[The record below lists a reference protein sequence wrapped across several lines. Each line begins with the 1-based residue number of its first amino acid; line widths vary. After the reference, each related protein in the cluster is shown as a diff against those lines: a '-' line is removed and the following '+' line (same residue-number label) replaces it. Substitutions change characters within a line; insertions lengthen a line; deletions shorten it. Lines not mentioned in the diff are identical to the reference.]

1 MPWPWRQRIVR
12 PPAVPWSRA
21 LFQTFASLVTHGR
34 LAGQRPERRQPSPH
48 SGPVKVPVAALCSS
62 PTAHTPLLPVHLS
75 IRRAKW
81 SLRKKSE
88 LRHRQRLTLNSRSEK
103 KAVAGCGDRPG
114 VFSPALQADS
124 GALCLT
130 PSASSEPLWKV
141 HHDPTIFSLSTVFKY
156 CTTCNN
162 ANSLNIHT
170 KLRK

>member
-21 LFQTFASLVTHGR
+21 LFQTFGANLVTHGR
-34 LAGQRPERRQPSPH
+34 LAGQRGRKQPSPH

-62 PTAHTPLLPVHLS
+62 PAALTPLLPVHLS

-88 LRHRQRLTLNSRSEK
+88 LRRRQRLMSKSRSEK

-130 PSASSEPLWKV
+130 PSASSAPLWTV
-141 HHDPTIFSLSTVFKY
+141 HHDPTIFSWMCILG
-156 CTTCNN
+156 
-162 ANSLNIHT
+162 
-170 KLRK
+170 